1 MKKIKNLRLHY
12 KKNERGEII
21 FNKNIFLK
29 KNIANIFKPII
40 QDRKCFF
47 FIDKNLYQKMDL
59 RLYCKRLKKELNAEI
74 FLLKGG
80 EQAKSL
86 RYFCHY
92 INKVFQSSVN
102 VNSYIVAIG
111 GGTIIDLAGMISST
125 IYRGINFI
133 SIPTTLLAAADAA
146 ISCKNALNLAG
157 AKNLIGTYALP
168 KKIFIETEYVYRFLD
183 TRYFW
188 DGFAEIIKH
197 AIGHSRKLYNHLV
210 SDNSAYIQKK
220 YINKLNEKEKED
232 FLRDISEILLMTIQ
246 SKTELFNEK
255 NNELQP
261 LYHFGHTIGHALEI
275 ATKHRCYH
283 GEAISIGMLVAT
295 ELSISRNKLDKNI
308 MKDLL
313 FLIEKFNLPK
323 SVNKKIF
330 NQKLF
335 KNSIKKDKRYF
346 DGHNHFILMDKKF
359 KISNKLTLIKYD
371 EFYNTLK
378 KYIS

>member
-1 MKKIKNLRLHY
+1 
-12 KKNERGEII
+12 
-21 FNKNIFLK
+21 
-29 KNIANIFKPII
+29 
-40 QDRKCFF
+40 
-47 FIDKNLYQKMDL
+47 
-59 RLYCKRLKKELNAEI
+59 
-74 FLLKGG
+74 
-80 EQAKSL
+80 
-86 RYFCHY
+86 
-92 INKVFQSSVN
+92 
-102 VNSYIVAIG
+102 VAIG
-111 GGTIIDLAGMISST
+111 GGTIIDLAGMISSV

-146 ISCKNALNLAG
+146 ISCKNALNLSG

-220 YINKLNEKEKED
+220 YINKLNQKEKEE
-232 FLRDISEILLMTIQ
+232 FLRDISKILIMTIQ

-261 LYHFGHTIGHALEI
+261 LYHFGHTIGHALETG
-275 ATKHRCYH
+275 TKHKCFH
-283 GEAISIGMLVAT
+283 GEAIIIGMLVAT
-295 ELSISRNKLDKNI
+295 ELSISRNKLNKKI

-323 SVNKKIF
+323 TISKKIF

-335 KNSIKKDKRYF
+335 KSAIKKDKRYY
-346 DGHNHFILMDKKF
+346 DGNNNFILMDKKF
-359 KISNKLTLIKYD
+359 KISNKLTPIKYD
-371 EFYNTLK
+371 EFYNILK

>member
-1 MKKIKNLRLHY
+1 MKKIKNLQLRY

-21 FNKNIFLK
+21 FNKNIYLK
-29 KNIANIFKPII
+29 KNIARVFKPII
-40 QDRKCFF
+40 RDRKCFF

-59 RLYCKRLKKELNAEI
+59 RLYCKRLKKELNADI

-86 RYFCHY
+86 HYFYNY
-92 INKVFQSSVN
+92 INKVFRSGVN

-111 GGTIIDLAGMISST
+111 GGTIIDLAGMISSM

-133 SIPTTLLAAADAA
+133 SIPTTLLASADAA
-146 ISCKNALNLAG
+146 ISCKNALNLSG

-168 KKIFIETEYVYRFLD
+168 KKIFIETEYVYNFLD

-210 SDNSAYIQKK
+210 NNDSTYIKKK
-220 YINKLNEKEKED
+220 YINKLNKKEKEE
-232 FLRDISEILLMTIQ
+232 FLKDISEILLMTIQ

-275 ATKHRCYH
+275 ASKHKCFH

-295 ELSISRNKLDKNI
+295 ELSISRNRLNKRIL
-308 MKDLL
+308 KDLL
-313 FLIEKFNLPK
+313 SLIEKFNLPK
-323 SVNKKIF
+323 VISKKIF

-335 KNSIKKDKRYF
+335 KSAIKKDKRYF
-346 DGHNHFILMDKKF
+346 DGNNHFILIDKKF
-359 KISNKLTLIKYD
+359 KISSKLTPIKYD
-371 EFYNTLK
+371 EFYNILK
-378 KYIS
+378 KYIN

>member
-1 MKKIKNLRLHY
+1 MKKIKDLKLQY
-12 KKNERGEII
+12 KNNQRGEII
-21 FNKNIFLK
+21 FNKRIFLK
-29 KNIANIFKPII
+29 KNIIKIFKPIFK
-40 QDRKCFF
+40 DRKCFF

-59 RLYCKRLKKELNAEI
+59 RLYCKKLKKELNAEI

-86 RYFCHY
+86 YYFNNY
-92 INKVFQSSVN
+92 INKVFKSGIN

-111 GGTIIDLAGMISST
+111 GGTIIDLAGMISSM
-125 IYRGINFI
+125 IYRGVNFI
-133 SIPTTLLAAADAA
+133 SIPTTLLASADAA
-146 ISCKNALNLAG
+146 ISCKNALNLNG

-168 KKIFIETEYVYRFLD
+168 KKIFIETDYVYSFLGN
-183 TRYFW
+183 RYFW

-197 AIGHSRKLYNHLV
+197 AIGHSRKLYNHLIN
-210 SDNSAYIQKK
+210 DNSTYIKKK
-220 YINKLNEKEKED
+220 YINKLKENEKDEFMK
-232 FLRDISEILLMTIQ
+232 DISKILLMTIQ

-261 LYHFGHTIGHALEI
+261 LYHFGHTVGHALEI
-275 ATKHRCYH
+275 ATKHKCFH

-295 ELSISRNKLDKNI
+295 ELSINKNKLNKTI

-323 SVNKKIF
+323 SISKRTF

-335 KNSIKKDKRYF
+335 KDAIKKDKRYY
-346 DGHNHFILMDKKF
+346 DGNNHFILMDKKF
-359 KISNKLTLIKYD
+359 KISNKLTAIKYD
-371 EFYNTLK
+371 EFYDILR
-378 KYIS
+378 KYIV

>member
-1 MKKIKNLRLHY
+1 MKKIKNLQLRY

-21 FNKNIFLK
+21 FNKNIYLK
-29 KNIANIFKPII
+29 KNIARIFKPII
-40 QDRKCFF
+40 RDRKCFF

-59 RLYCKRLKKELNAEI
+59 RLYCKRLKKELNADI

-86 RYFCHY
+86 HYFYNY
-92 INKVFQSSVN
+92 INKVFRSGVN

-111 GGTIIDLAGMISST
+111 GGTIIDLAGMISSM

-133 SIPTTLLAAADAA
+133 SIPTTLLASADAA
-146 ISCKNALNLAG
+146 ISCKNALNLSG

-168 KKIFIETEYVYRFLD
+168 KKIFIETEYVYNFLD

-210 SDNSAYIQKK
+210 NNNSTYIKKK
-220 YINKLNEKEKED
+220 YINKLNKKEKEE
-232 FLRDISEILLMTIQ
+232 FLKDISEILLMTIQ

-275 ATKHRCYH
+275 ASKHKCFH

-295 ELSISRNKLDKNI
+295 ELSISRNRLNKRIL
-308 MKDLL
+308 KDLL

-323 SVNKKIF
+323 VISKKIF

-335 KNSIKKDKRYF
+335 KSAIKKDKRYF
-346 DGHNHFILMDKKF
+346 DGNNHFILIDKKF
-359 KISNKLTLIKYD
+359 KISSKLTPIKYD
-371 EFYNTLK
+371 EFYNILK
-378 KYIS
+378 KYIN

>member
-1 MKKIKNLRLHY
+1 MKKIKNLQLRY

-21 FNKNIFLK
+21 FNKNIYLK
-29 KNIANIFKPII
+29 KNIARIFKPII
-40 QDRKCFF
+40 RDRKCFF

-59 RLYCKRLKKELNAEI
+59 RLYCKRLKKELNADI

-86 RYFCHY
+86 HYFYNY
-92 INKVFQSSVN
+92 INKVFRSGVN

-111 GGTIIDLAGMISST
+111 GGTIIDLAGMISSM

-133 SIPTTLLAAADAA
+133 SIPTTLLASADAA
-146 ISCKNALNLAG
+146 ISCKNALNLSG

-168 KKIFIETEYVYRFLD
+168 KKIFIETEYVYNFLD

-210 SDNSAYIQKK
+210 NNNSTYIKKK
-220 YINKLNEKEKED
+220 YINKPNKKEKEE
-232 FLRDISEILLMTIQ
+232 FLKDISEILLMTIQ

-275 ATKHRCYH
+275 ASKHKCFH

-295 ELSISRNKLDKNI
+295 ELSISRNRLNKRIL
-308 MKDLL
+308 KDLL

-323 SVNKKIF
+323 VISKKIF

-335 KNSIKKDKRYF
+335 KSAIKKDKRYF
-346 DGHNHFILMDKKF
+346 DGNNHFILIDKKF
-359 KISNKLTLIKYD
+359 KISSKLTPIKYD
-371 EFYNTLK
+371 EFYNILK
-378 KYIS
+378 KYIN

>member
-1 MKKIKNLRLHY
+1 MKKIKNLQLRY

-21 FNKNIFLK
+21 FNKNIYLK
-29 KNIANIFKPII
+29 KNIARIFKPII
-40 QDRKCFF
+40 RDRKCFF

-59 RLYCKRLKKELNAEI
+59 RLYCKRLKKELNADI

-86 RYFCHY
+86 HYFYNY
-92 INKVFQSSVN
+92 INKVFRSGVN

-111 GGTIIDLAGMISST
+111 GGTIIDLAGMISSM

-133 SIPTTLLAAADAA
+133 SIPTTLLASADAA
-146 ISCKNALNLAG
+146 ISCKNALNLSG

-168 KKIFIETEYVYRFLD
+168 KKIFIETEYVYNFLD

-210 SDNSAYIQKK
+210 NNDSTYIKKK
-220 YINKLNEKEKED
+220 YINKLNKKEKEE
-232 FLRDISEILLMTIQ
+232 FLKDISEILLMTIQ

-275 ATKHRCYH
+275 ASKHKCFH

-295 ELSISRNKLDKNI
+295 ELSISRNRLNKRIL
-308 MKDLL
+308 KDLL
-313 FLIEKFNLPK
+313 SLIEKFNLPK
-323 SVNKKIF
+323 VISKKIF

-335 KNSIKKDKRYF
+335 KSAIKKDKRYF
-346 DGHNHFILMDKKF
+346 DGNNHFILIDKKF
-359 KISNKLTLIKYD
+359 KISSKLTPIKYD
-371 EFYNTLK
+371 EFYNILK
-378 KYIS
+378 KYIN

>member
-1 MKKIKNLRLHY
+1 MKKIKNLQLRY

-21 FNKNIFLK
+21 FNKNIYLK
-29 KNIANIFKPII
+29 KNIARIFKPII
-40 QDRKCFF
+40 RDRKCFF

-59 RLYCKRLKKELNAEI
+59 RLYCKRLKKELNVDI

-86 RYFCHY
+86 HYFYNY
-92 INKVFQSSVN
+92 INKVFRSGVN

-111 GGTIIDLAGMISST
+111 GGTIIDLAGMISSM

-133 SIPTTLLAAADAA
+133 SIPTTLLASADAA
-146 ISCKNALNLAG
+146 ISCKNALNLSG

-168 KKIFIETEYVYRFLD
+168 KKIFIETEYVYNFLD

-210 SDNSAYIQKK
+210 NNNSTYIKKK
-220 YINKLNEKEKED
+220 YINKLNKKEKEE
-232 FLRDISEILLMTIQ
+232 FLKDISEILLMTIQ

-275 ATKHRCYH
+275 ASKHKCFH

-295 ELSISRNKLDKNI
+295 ELSISRNRLNKRIL
-308 MKDLL
+308 KDLL

-323 SVNKKIF
+323 VISKKIF

-335 KNSIKKDKRYF
+335 KSAIKKDKRYF
-346 DGHNHFILMDKKF
+346 DGNNHFILIDKKF
-359 KISNKLTLIKYD
+359 KISSKLTPIKYD
-371 EFYNTLK
+371 EFYNILK
-378 KYIS
+378 KYIN

>member
-1 MKKIKNLRLHY
+1 MKKIKNLQLHY
-12 KKNERGEII
+12 KKNERAEII

-29 KNIANIFKPII
+29 KNIANILKPII

-59 RLYCKRLKKELNAEI
+59 RLYCKRLKKDLNAEI
-74 FLLKGG
+74 FLFKGG

-86 RYFCHY
+86 HYFCHY

-183 TRYFW
+183 IRYFW

-220 YINKLNEKEKED
+220 HINKLNDKEKEE

-246 SKTELFNEK
+246 SKTKLFNEK

-295 ELSISRNKLDKNI
+295 ELSISRNKLDKKI

-313 FLIEKFNLPK
+313 FLIKKFNLPQ
-323 SVNKKIF
+323 SVNKKNF
-330 NQKLF
+330 NQKIF
-335 KNSIKKDKRYF
+335 KNAIKKDKRYF

-371 EFYNTLK
+371 EFYNILK